1 MAKAVQLTQKIP
13 TSGNNE
19 ETQSKGVRTLADQV
33 RGALQSYAEAA
44 ADARLLS
51 LTGEPVSDDRRQARF
66 NRKSYRPG
74 AWGDPL

>member
-1 MAKAVQLTQKIP
+1 MANAVQLTEKIS
-13 TSGNNE
+13 TSGTNE
-19 ETQSKGVRTLADQV
+19 ETRSKEARTLADHV
-33 RGALQSYAEAA
+33 RGALQTYAEAA

-51 LTGEPVSDDRRQARF
+51 ITGEPVSDEHARF